1 MHKAR
6 KLLFG
11 VGAVGGS
18 VGVFMAVFPA
28 VEGYEAG
35 SKGLAHEL
43 AVAVRCKRRASH
55 TWLRNS
61 EE

>member
-11 VGAVGGS
+11 GGVVGGS

-28 VEGYEAG
+28 VEGYVAG
-35 SKGLAHEL
+35 SKGLAHGL
-43 AVAVRCKRRASH
+43 IVVARCNRR
-55 TWLRNS
+55 
-61 EE
+61 